1 MTTAVATFAAVT
13 TLATGC
19 SYPGD
24 EHDRAASAPQ
34 VTATTTV
41 TAEPKTTPDTKST
54 SSDSSASTALP
65 KVDLSA
71 DKGTTYLAAHRAS
84 GLLSPPKVLG
94 PWVVQWVIDG
104 KDVTYKEIICTGTAV
119 REATGTLEEG
129 EDGQEVRWIDN
140 GDGKADDPWVGNAA
154 TETTRLKIADERLK
168 APLQEEATSDVGGQT
183 STFVQHCKDAGED
196 VAEFLR

>member
-1 MTTAVATFAAVT
+1 M
-13 TLATGC
+13 
-19 SYPGD
+19 
-24 EHDRAASAPQ
+24 
-34 VTATTTV
+34 
-41 TAEPKTTPDTKST
+41 
-54 SSDSSASTALP
+54 
-65 KVDLSA
+65 
-71 DKGTTYLAAHRAS
+71 
-84 GLLSPPKVLG
+84 
-94 PWVVQWVIDG
+94 
-104 KDVTYKEIICTGTAV
+104 